1 MEGKEKSAENISG
14 NGSRHGQTI
23 RLACSK
29 RRGGCRA
36 LVGVMLLMT
45 LVNGAV
51 RGETFEEK
59 YLYEA
64 GENDSKLSCRAI
76 SLLEVKRLLLERLG
90 TYIESRSE
98 VKNLALSRD
107 EIVSL
112 TAGIV
117 KTEIVEE
124 QWDGKTYRLLARI
137 EADPGA
143 VAASIEALRKDQE
156 QRHEF
161 ANIGSDNE
169 KALERITALKNELAL
184 MQENLIEVNRDYER
198 SSKLVSAWDKAEEG
212 LALIRRNQLREGIE
226 ALTRAIAIDQ
236 NYNFYF
242 HRGRAYFELEQFS
255 QAVDDFTRAIAT
267 TPEMKDAYFLRGR
280 SLLRLGD
287 KAKGRSDIEKAAG
300 MGHGPAK
307 RWLEEKGWIGRPF
320 GSGWR
325 SAG

>member
-1 MEGKEKSAENISG
+1 MEGKGKSAESNTRFGIWYG
-14 NGSRHGQTI
+14 RTI
-23 RLACSK
+23 RAAFSK
-29 RRGGCRA
+29 TWGGCRL
-36 LVGVMLLMT
+36 LVGVMLLMV
-45 LVNGAV
+45 LAAAMV
-51 RGETFEEK
+51 RAETFEER

-90 TYIESRSE
+90 TYIESRTE
-98 VKNLALSRD
+98 VKDLALSRD
-107 EIVSL
+107 EIISL

-117 KTEIVEE
+117 KTEIVDE

-137 EADPGA
+137 DADPGA
-143 VAASIEALRKDQE
+143 VATAIEALRKDQE
-156 QRHEF
+156 QRQEV
-161 ANIGSDNE
+161 AKIGSGNE
-169 KALERITALKNELAL
+169 KALERITALKEELAV
-184 MQENLIEVNRDYER
+184 MQKNLIEVNRDYER
-198 SSKLVSAWDKAEEG
+198 SSQLVSAWDKAEEG

-242 HRGRAYFELEQFS
+242 HRGRAYFELEWFRE
-255 QAVDDFTRAIAT
+255 AVDDFSRVIAT
-267 TPEMKDAYFLRGR
+267 TPEMKDVYFLRGR

-287 KAKGRSDIEKAAG
+287 KVNGRNDIERAAE

-307 RWLEEKGWIGRPF
+307 RWLEEKGGVGRPF
-320 GSGWR
+320 ASGRR